1 MEKAKSC
8 VTFCRPRRLAAILAG
23 ALLLGSA
30 DTLAEERR
38 NFLGETITVEPGRFF
53 VTADVNVRA
62 KPTAN
67 SEKVGRFGKGEKI
80 QVVGRLDKQWYA
92 LEKDGQDLGFVYAPV
107 LIPLIDGG
115 LDKPLRGMT
124 VGPNQSPCEYIVRFE
139 GREQIKAKVPIPVA
153 NYEVGWRCRVNKRR
167 DRVVIAGYM
176 FITETPYDGTRRPR
190 YQLSVDLPGIADE
203 PEFVFST
210 TMILDV
216 EKKQLRYEGVT
227 LPKLGKKPNADVKPA
242 PNVARALSQA
252 MELAPETWGAELW
265 KILLKAKRG

>member
-115 LDKPLRGMT
+115 LDKARRPGGRAESIALRIHRSLRGA
-124 VGPNQSPCEYIVRFE
+124 
-139 GREQIKAKVPIPVA
+139 EQIRP
-153 NYEVGWRCRVNKRR
+153 RCRSRC
-167 DRVVIAGYM
+167 
-176 FITETPYDGTRRPR
+176 
-190 YQLSVDLPGIADE
+190 
-203 PEFVFST
+203 
-210 TMILDV
+210 
-216 EKKQLRYEGVT
+216 QLRGDGYR
-227 LPKLGKKPNADVKPA
+227 AS
-242 PNVARALSQA
+242 VA
-252 MELAPETWGAELW
+252 TGW
-265 KILLKAKRG
+265 